1 MTKVSTEQR
10 KARRLELAAKR
21 KAEEERSK
29 KIERLRHVLA
39 EVYHSNTGNY
49 ATEYMLGSDD
59 VEDEVEYDSPAFV
72 DWLILRYVAAARASY
87 AMTEAD
93 GQRILDGRQKTE
105 QRELAPKP

>member
-1 MTKVSTEQR
+1 MWSLSLSRCTTLRPQNDQY
-10 KARRLELAAKR
+10 
-21 KAEEERSK
+21 SK
-29 KIERLRHVLA
+29 KWL
-39 EVYHSNTGNY
+39 Y